1 MSRTTQRFFF
11 RRIRSL
17 TRREWHDILRASL
30 ELARAR
36 SLIQTFDPRTLASA
50 QQAPHIDPPKTLL
63 DRVAW
68 AVPAAASRVPWRS
81 DCLVQALAAQNWLHA
96 EGLQTQMHVGVARD
110 EPFTAHAWLTCGN
123 RVITGGEVARFVPFR
138 LPE

>member
-1 MSRTTQRFFF
+1 MACHLLM
-11 RRIRSL
+11 RIRSL
-17 TRREWHDILRASL
+17 TRREWRDILRATV

-36 SLIQTFDPRTLASA
+36 FLIHRIDPRMLVSA
-50 QQAPHIDPPKTLL
+50 QQAKHTDINTTML

-96 EGLQTQMHVGVARD
+96 EGLQTQVHIGVARD
-110 EPFTAHAWLTCGN
+110 GSFTAHAWLTCGDM
-123 RVITGGEVARFVPFR
+123 VITGGEVARFVPFR
-138 LPE
+138 LPA

>member
-1 MSRTTQRFFF
+1 MAYHLLM
-11 RRIRSL
+11 RIRSL
-17 TRREWHDILRASL
+17 TRREWRDILRAIF

-36 SLIQTFDPRTLASA
+36 VLIHRIDPRMLVSA
-50 QQAPHIDPPKTLL
+50 QQAKHTDMNTTLL

-68 AVPAAASRVPWRS
+68 AVPAAAVQVPWRS
-81 DCLVQALAAQNWLHA
+81 DCLVQALAARNWLHA